1 MPNNNVYF
9 PEHRVYK
16 PQKSGTGAA
25 SSLQMVMKEVK
36 GRYETQLF
44 WIATQQI
51 PSENEN
57 AAFAWKD
64 KGKTVTIKL
73 GDPDIGELL
82 AVLNGAKD
90 SMGRKESAF
99 IDKPGKGLYHQSPA
113 GSTTMTLQ
121 VYKNEKT
128 GEWSYSMRLASKNK
142 EGKLTEVKHQIT
154 VGEAQIIKLLL
165 EHYVVASYGWNG
177 QLPVS
182 EKVEQRNNNV
192 DTF

>member
-1 MPNNNVYF
+1 MPNRNVYF
-9 PEHRVYK
+9 PEFRMYK

-25 SSLQMVMKEVK
+25 SAIQMVMKEVK

-44 WIATQQI
+44 WVATQQI
-51 PSENEN
+51 PSANEN
-57 AAFAWKD
+57 AAFGWKD

-73 GDPDIGELL
+73 GEPDIGEIL
-82 AVLNGAKD
+82 AVVNGAKD
-90 SMGRKESAF
+90 SMGRKESP
-99 IDKPGKGLYHQSPA
+99 DKPGKGLYHQSPA

-121 VYKNEKT
+121 AYKNEKS

-142 EGKLTEVKHQIT
+142 EGKLTEVKHQLT
-154 VGEAQIIKLLL
+154 LGEAQYVKLLL

-182 EKVEQRNNNV
+182 EKVEQGNNEP
-192 DTF
+192 TSF